1 MTGLDSKEILIE
13 NIKDNYNIHS
23 MRDLAKRINLSPSI
37 LLNWSSGRSSPS
49 LSQIDYIAFTLNIS
63 TPLLIKRNIHIDVET
78 PIWKEG
84 VRQVFIENISRLKRE
99 YEFEETEEFT
109 YRNLL
114 LYASGCRKNI
124 NTVILDRIA
133 SVYKIETYKLLESE
147 RIYEKKNTYS

>member
-1 MTGLDSKEILIE
+1 MNSKEILIE
-13 NIKDNYNIHS
+13 NIRNNYDIHS
-23 MRDLAKRINLSPSI
+23 IRDLAKKVNLSPSI

-49 LSQIDYIAFTLNIS
+49 LIQLDHIAFILNIS
-63 TPLLIKRNIHIDVET
+63 TPLLIKRNINITIET

-99 YEFEETEEFT
+99 YGFEETEGLS

-114 LYASGCRKNI
+114 LYASGSRKNI

-133 SVYKIETYKLLESE
+133 SVYKMETYKLLESE
-147 RIYEKKNTYS
+147 RMK